1 MKSSYLVDK
10 GYKMIHAAGN
20 SPYVITVTDMTCE
33 HCEKR
38 VHDIISAVEGVC
50 KVEVDLAGGK
60 VTVTGGVEQ
69 DVVAAVKEGGYRA
82 SSLESDPG
90 GVQQVVKGAGRQGRD
105 SFMVHVADM
114 SCSSCV
120 HAVEKAALSTDG
132 VVKAEADLLAKNVL
146 VAGGNPDAVIAAIR
160 DRGYQ
165 AEAVPRKKSVSG
177 EGEYWLSVRDMTC
190 SSCVHNVEQAA
201 QAVSGVQSAQVN
213 LLEKKVRVV
222 GGDPAAVVAA
232 IIEHGYDASL
242 PEGAPTAGS
251 FIIRFTNRLGEQEK
265 SKIRKIIQRE
275 DGEADLQMF
284 ADHFLVTTT
293 AHPADV
299 FFALNDAGLV
309 GVMEETYVDP
319 HLQQA
324 AESRKEIVR
333 SWQRAVVA
341 AGVGAVIM
349 VGHMGG
355 FFPAVQDNQWFW
367 GGIAL
372 LCLFTMWFS
381 GRTYYVTAWK
391 MARHFSSNMDT
402 LVALGT
408 AAAWSASVLVII
420 NPDFLPGQASH
431 LYLDA
436 SVMILAFLQLG
447 HGLEVRAKRKTSE
460 AIGSLVG
467 LQAKTGHLQRLER
480 MVDVPV
486 SLIRPGDLL
495 RVRPGEKIPT
505 DGVIEEGGSTVDESM
520 LTGEPLAVKKNIGDS
535 VTGGTIN
542 RTGTFLFRVTK
553 NSDETALS
561 QIISM
566 VKAAQLSKPPI
577 GRLVDKVAAVFVP
590 CVIAI
595 AIVTF
600 GIWYLVGP
608 EPSPAFALT
617 AGIAVLVIACPCSL
631 GLATPIAIM
640 VGMSRAAECNVLIR
654 NSEALQTASSLTH
667 IVVDKTG
674 TLTRGKPTVTRVVSA
689 GSATEEEILQLAAS
703 LEIHSEH
710 PLAEAVLDASAGKK
724 VIPDRL
730 TDFTAVAGRGVKAR
744 NKEEWVYLGNHHLM
758 AEQGAALDPQLRTI
772 ANEEATLGGTPIW
785 LGQGQTVVGLLI
797 LKDPLRKDSIEAVS
811 QLQHRGIQV
820 VMCTG
825 DNRKTADAVAEQ
837 LGISMVHSEVLP
849 QEKQD
854 VVKTLQD
861 QGARVGMVG
870 DGVNDAP
877 ALAQAD
883 TGFAIGSG
891 TDVAIENAD
900 ITLTGDSLQH
910 VAAAVAISRA
920 TLRNIKQNLFGAFV
934 YNALGIPL
942 AAGLFFP
949 FTGWLLEP
957 MFASAAMALSS
968 VTVVTN
974 ANRLRFFKP

>member
-1 MKSSYLVDK
+1 MRNT
-10 GYKMIHAAGN
+10 AGN
-20 SPYVITVTDMTCE
+20 SPYVITVADMTCE

-38 VHDIISAVEGVC
+38 VHDLVSEVEGVGS
-50 KVEVDLAGGK
+50 VEVDLAGGQ

-69 DVVAAVKEGGYRA
+69 DVVAAIREGGYQA
-82 SSLESDPG
+82 SSLEVDT
-90 GVQQVVKGAGRQGRD
+90 GVVEQVVDVADRQGLD
-105 SFMVHVADM
+105 IFTVHVADM

-120 HAVEKAALSTDG
+120 HAVEQAALSTDG
-132 VVKAEADLLAKNVL
+132 VVKAEVDLLAKNV
-146 VAGGNPDAVIAAIR
+146 VVEGGKPDTVVTSIR

-165 AEAVPRKKSVSG
+165 AEAVSLKQSVSSE
-177 EGEYWLSVRDMTC
+177 EGYWLFVHDMTC

-201 QAVSGVQSAQVN
+201 QAVSGVKSAQVS

-232 IIEHGYDASL
+232 IIEHGYDAAL
-242 PEGAPTAGS
+242 PDAAAPVGS
-251 FIIRFTNRLGEQEK
+251 FIIRFTNRLGEQQK
-265 SKIRKIIQRE
+265 STLSKIIQE
-275 DGEADLQMF
+275 KDPQADLQIF
-284 ADHFLVTTT
+284 SDHVLVTTK

-299 FFALNDAGLV
+299 LLVLNDKGFV
-309 GVMEETYVDP
+309 GVIEETFVDP

-324 AESRKEIVR
+324 AEGRKEIVR
-333 SWQRAVVA
+333 SWQRAVAA
-341 AGVGAVIM
+341 AGMGSVIM
-349 VGHMGG
+349 AGQMTG
-355 FFPAVQDNQWFW
+355 FFPAVRDNQWFW
-367 GGIAL
+367 GGVAL
-372 LCLFTMWFS
+372 LCLLTMWFS

-408 AAAWSASVLVII
+408 AAAWIASVLVII
-420 NPDFLPGQASH
+420 TPDFFPGQATH

-447 HGLEVRAKRKTSE
+447 HGLEVRAKGKTSE

-467 LQAKTGHLQRLER
+467 MQAKTGHVQRSKR
-480 MVDVPV
+480 SVDVPV
-486 SLIRPGDLL
+486 SLLRPGDCL
-495 RVRPGEKIPT
+495 RVKPGEKIPT
-505 DGVIEEGGSTVDESM
+505 DGMLEEGGSTVDESM
-520 LTGEPLAVKKNIGDS
+520 LTGEPLAVKKGVGDR

-542 RTGTFLFRVTK
+542 RTGTFVFRVTK
-553 NSDETALS
+553 DSADTALA
-561 QIISM
+561 QIIRM

-590 CVIAI
+590 FVIGI
-595 AIVTF
+595 AVVSF
-600 GIWYLVGP
+600 GTWYLVAP
-608 EPSPAFALT
+608 EPSLAFALT

-674 TLTRGKPTVTRVVSA
+674 TLTEGKPTVTRVVPA
-689 GSATEEEILQLAAS
+689 GLATEEEILHLAAS
-703 LEIHSEH
+703 LEVHSEH
-710 PLAEAVLDASAGKK
+710 PLAEAVLGALGNTSATL
-724 VIPDRL
+724 DSL
-730 TDFTAVAGRGVKAR
+730 TDFTAVSGRGVKAR
-744 NKEEWVYLGNHHLM
+744 NKKEWLYLGNQHFM
-758 AEQGAALDPQLRTI
+758 AEQGATIGLQLQNI
-772 ANEEATLGGTPIW
+772 ANEEAALGGTPIW
-785 LGQGQTVVGLLI
+785 LGQGQTVLGLLV

-811 QLQHRGIQV
+811 QLQKRGIQV

-825 DNRKTADAVAEQ
+825 DNRQTAGAVAEQ
-837 LGISMVHSEVLP
+837 LGISIVHSEVLP

-854 VVKTLQD
+854 VIKELQE
-861 QGARVGMVG
+861 QGAKVGMVG

-900 ITLTGDSLQH
+900 ITLTGDSLRH

-920 TLRNIKQNLFGAFV
+920 TLRNIKQNLFGAFI

-949 FTGWLLEP
+949 FTGWLLQP

>member
-1 MKSSYLVDK
+1 MMFSDEKSTYT
-10 GYKMIHAAGN
+10 
-20 SPYVITVTDMTCE
+20 ITVADMTCE

-38 VHDIISAVEGVC
+38 VHDLVSEVDGVC

-60 VTVTGGVEQ
+60 VSVTGGREQ
-69 DVVAAVKEGGYRA
+69 DVVAAVREGGYQAA
-82 SSLESDPG
+82 SLGENADVAEKMVDLPPTE
-90 GVQQVVKGAGRQGRD
+90 GVD
-105 SFMVHVADM
+105 TFTVHVTDM

-120 HAVEKAALSTDG
+120 HAVEQAALSTDG
-132 VVKAEADLLAKNVL
+132 VVTAEVDLLGKNVF
-146 VAGGNPDAVIAAIR
+146 VEGGNQDAVVAAIR
-160 DRGYQ
+160 DQGYQ
-165 AEAVPRKKSVSG
+165 AEAVLGKHVVSG
-177 EGEYWLSVRDMTC
+177 DEGYWVLVRDMTC
-190 SSCVHNVEQAA
+190 SSCVQNVEQAT
-201 QAVSGVQSAQVN
+201 QAVSGVKSAEVS

-222 GGDPAAVVAA
+222 GGDPAAVVEA
-232 IIEHGYDASL
+232 ITQHGYDAAL
-242 PEGAPTAGS
+242 AEAEGAVGS
-251 FIIRFTNRLGEQEK
+251 FIIRFDSRLDEQEK
-265 SKIRKIIQRE
+265 SRVRAIVQAG
-275 DGEADLQMF
+275 DTEADLQVF
-284 ADHFLVTTT
+284 VDHILVTTT

-299 FFALNDAGLV
+299 LLGLNDRGLV
-309 GVMEETYVDP
+309 GAIEETFVDP

-324 AESRKEIVR
+324 EEGRKEIVR
-333 SWQRAVVA
+333 SWQRAVAA
-341 AGVGAVIM
+341 AGVGSAIM
-349 VGHMGG
+349 AGNMGG
-355 FFPAVQDNQWFW
+355 FFPTVQDNQWFW
-367 GGIAL
+367 GGAAL
-372 LCLFTMWFS
+372 LCLLTMWFS
-381 GRTYYVTAWK
+381 GRHYYVTAWK
-391 MARHFSSNMDT
+391 KARHFSANMDT

-408 AAAWSASVLVII
+408 AAAWTASVLVII
-420 NPDFLPGQASH
+420 HPDFLPGQATH

-467 LQAKTGHLQRLER
+467 MQAKTGHLQWLER
-480 MVDVPV
+480 LVEVPV
-486 SLIRPGDLL
+486 SLIRPGDCL

-505 DGVIEEGGSTVDESM
+505 DGMIEEGRSTVDESM
-520 LTGEPLAVKKNIGDS
+520 LTGEPLAVKKSVGDS
-535 VTGGTIN
+535 VTGGTMN
-542 RTGTFLFRVTK
+542 RAGTFLFKVTK
-553 NSDETALS
+553 DSDETALS

-566 VKAAQLSKPPI
+566 VKTAQLSKPPI

-590 CVIAI
+590 FVIGI

-600 GIWYLVGP
+600 VTWYLMAP
-608 EPSPAFALT
+608 APSLAFALT

-674 TLTRGKPTVTRVVSA
+674 TLTEGKPTVTRVVPA
-689 GSATEEEILQLAAS
+689 GEATEEEILQLAAS
-703 LEIHSEH
+703 LEVHSEH
-710 PLAEAVLDASAGKK
+710 PLAEAVLGASARESATL
-724 VIPDRL
+724 DSL

-744 NKEEWVYLGNHHLM
+744 NKEGWLYLGNHHFM
-758 AEQGAALDPQLRTI
+758 VEQGAAMGPQLQTI
-772 ANEEATLGGTPIW
+772 ADGEAALGGTPIW
-785 LGQGQTVVGLLI
+785 LGRGQAVLGLLI
-797 LKDPLRKDSIEAVS
+797 LKDPLRKDSVKAVR
-811 QLQHRGIQV
+811 QLQDSGIHV

-825 DNRKTADAVAEQ
+825 DNRKTASAVADQ
-837 LGISMVHSEVLP
+837 LGISIVHSEVLP

-854 VVKTLQD
+854 VVKELQNL
-861 QGARVGMVG
+861 GARVGMVG

-900 ITLTGDSLQH
+900 ITLTGDSLLH

-920 TLRNIKQNLFGAFV
+920 TLRNIKQNLFGAFI

-949 FTGWLLEP
+949 FTGWLLQP